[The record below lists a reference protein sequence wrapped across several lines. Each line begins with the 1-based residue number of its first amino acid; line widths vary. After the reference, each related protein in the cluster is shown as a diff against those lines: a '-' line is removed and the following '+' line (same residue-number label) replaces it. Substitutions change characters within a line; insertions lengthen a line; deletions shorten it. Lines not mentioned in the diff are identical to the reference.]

1 MRNVGFSATKQEA
14 LAIHKGEAISLDRCE
29 LKKSRYGDD
38 IEILVTNGCKV
49 QKSPKKIPNLVESPE
64 NQLDTI
70 TLDKLQTTEQYTVV
84 GRVTAKVLKVHI
96 KQEIK
101 AELFKQDVIIADQTG
116 TALFT
121 LWGSDI
127 GKLQPEI
134 SYHMDNVR
142 VHTYDGSNY
151 LSGSVFEPCGED
163 VISAALDTHLDQETK
178 LSDVTI
184 ATATVEITTNCI
196 VCKCQV
202 QCRSVCQE
210 LPKAHGRKN

>member
-1 MRNVGFSATKQEA
+1 MQN
-14 LAIHKGEAISLDRCE
+14 
-29 LKKSRYGDD
+29 
-38 IEILVTNGCKV
+38 
-49 QKSPKKIPNLVESPE
+49 PKKIPNLVESPE

-196 VCKCQV
+196 VCNQQV
-202 QCRSVCQE
+202 LSR
-210 LPKAHGRKN
+210 RR